1 MINILDCLK
10 KMMFEISFAQEEC
23 TTHVIQV
30 VHEAIRLRLAWVRT
44 YVCLLGRSDHIRQK
58 VHIYITF

>member
-1 MINILDCLK
+1 
-10 KMMFEISFAQEEC
+10 MFEISFAQEEC

-58 VHIYITF
+58 VHIYNVLNL